1 MCWIVLLL
9 SPIVWLEFI
18 EMIIFFYFAL
28 FGVAVVFQALCL
40 TLWDPMNG
48 SMPGFL
54 VLHIS
59 WSLFRLMSI
68 ESVMLS
74 NHLILCCPLLL
85 LPSLFTS
92 IRVFSS
98 GSVLCLRWPN
108 YSSSWSYWSF
118 RFSIS
123 TSGEYSELISFRID
137 WFDLLTVQG
146 TLKNLLQHHRWKA
159 SILWCSAFLYGPTL
173 TSVHDY
179 WKNHSFDYMDLC
191 WQVMS
196 LLFNMLSRFV
206 ITFPPRSKCF
216 LISWAVTICSDFG
229 AQENKVCHC
238 FHCFSIYLPWSDGTG
253 CHDLSFFNIGF

>member
-85 LPSLFTS
+85 LPSVFPS
-92 IRVFSS
+92 IKVFSS
-98 GSVLCLRWPN
+98 GLALLIRWTKHCN
-108 YSSSWSYWSF
+108 
-118 RFSIS
+118 FSIN
-123 TSGEYSELISFRID
+123 IS
-137 WFDLLTVQG
+137 L
-146 TLKNLLQHHRWKA
+146 
-159 SILWCSAFLYGPTL
+159 
-173 TSVHDY
+173 
-179 WKNHSFDYMDLC
+179 
-191 WQVMS
+191 S
-196 LLFNMLSRFV
+196 LL
-206 ITFPPRSKCF
+206 IHP
-216 LISWAVTICSDFG
+216 
-229 AQENKVCHC
+229 
-238 FHCFSIYLPWSDGTG
+238 SIYVYFCQSCNTFVLEQVVY
-253 CHDLSFFNIGF
+253 LSYSYVCVSYKV

>member
-159 SILWCSAFLYGPTL
+159 SILWCSAFFVVQLSHP
-173 TSVHDY
+173 
-179 WKNHSFDYMDLC
+179 YMTTGKTIALMR
-191 WQVMS
+191 WT
-196 LLFNMLSRFV
+196 FV
-206 ITFPPRSKCF
+206 GK
-216 LISWAVTICSDFG
+216 
-229 AQENKVCHC
+229 
-238 FHCFSIYLPWSDGTG
+238 
-253 CHDLSFFNIGF
+253 

>member
-137 WFDLLTVQG
+137 WFDLLAVQR
-146 TLKNLLQHHRWKA
+146 TLGSYPTPQFKRINSSTLSLLH
-159 SILWCSAFLYGPTL
+159 IPTL
-173 TSVHDY
+173 TS
-179 WKNHSFDYMDLC
+179 
-191 WQVMS
+191 
-196 LLFNMLSRFV
+196 
-206 ITFPPRSKCF
+206 
-216 LISWAVTICSDFG
+216 ICLRLWFF
-229 AQENKVCHC
+229 Q
-238 FHCFSIYLPWSDGTG
+238 WSCIDMRVGP
-253 CHDLSFFNIGF
+253 